1 MDKMNKTQLYAAYNT
16 ALHRLKVKAWEKA
29 LYANKNQKKLTYL
42 QLSAKVGFRTKT
54 REKKVI
60 LQ

>member
-29 LYANKNQKKLTYL
+29 LYANKNQKKVTYL
-42 QLSAKVGFRTKT
+42 QLSAKVG
-54 REKKVI
+54 
-60 LQ
+60 